1 MQEIADWFKKLG
13 MSEYTQRFAEDRI
26 DFSVLPELTDQ
37 HLKDLGVALGDR
49 LKMLA
54 AIRELG
60 ISIPASTHPAET
72 GPTSQDTA
80 NPPLPSIPAAA
91 TPLSIS
97 AAAKAAGERRYLT
110 VMFCDL
116 VDSTGISARLDA
128 EDWGDLLRDYLDAAA
143 VVVKELGGHVARK
156 VGDALMSL
164 FGYPVAQENDAER
177 AARAALGI
185 QRIRRAQS

>member
-116 VDSTGISARLDA
+116 VDFDRDFGAPGRRGLGRPAPRLSRR
-128 EDWGDLLRDYLDAAA
+128 GC
-143 VVVKELGGHVARK
+143 GGGEGAGR
-156 VGDALMSL
+156 
-164 FGYPVAQENDAER
+164 PCRQESR
-177 AARAALGI
+177 
-185 QRIRRAQS
+185 